1 MTAYFFSLAFSSF
14 ACSLLR
20 GFYLLLVLH
29 SFKKVCN
36 PFSFT
41 CTVVFSGTFG
51 HARTLKRGENG
62 SSCSSSSSRT
72 VQLIT
77 LDRQI
82 NGQRIEFALW
92 GSSFL
97 QRAKREQEQKDMPV
111 SKWYCHSVCCTFFV
125 FQTGKMLNK
134 TILSDIFT
142 LFLPS
147 LFLFCNPLLNLNLMN
162 SSRHTHTLLCNC
174 FSIVV
179 DNFFS
184 SITFGWRKWGCTH
197 K

>member
-29 SFKKVCN
+29 SFKKVCT

-62 SSCSSSSSRT
+62 SSSSSSSRT

-162 SSRHTHTLLCNC
+162 LPRHTHTLVQL
-174 FSIVV
+174 
-179 DNFFS
+179 FFNRCRQFFFFYYIWLKKVRLYS
-184 SITFGWRKWGCTH
+184 
-197 K
+197 